1 MNTCILVVDDEEAI
15 RQMVRQYLEQEGY
28 RVVAAASGTKALRAF
43 YADRPDA
50 VLLDLMLPG
59 MDGWE
64 VCARIRELSD
74 VPVLLV
80 TARTSQE
87 DKLRGF
93 RLGVDDY
100 LSKPFSLAELAARLQ
115 AVLVRSQR
123 ARAGKETLLA
133 WRDLRMDLSKR
144 QVWCAEKLVLLTPT
158 EFRLLEVLLRKEGG
172 VVTEDELRS
181 EIWGQ
186 ERAVDRSSVRRYIW
200 LLRQK
205 IEEDPTKPARVLA
218 VRGIGYCLAP

>member
-1 MNTCILVVDDEEAI
+1 MNDSILVVDDEEAI

-28 RVVAAASGTKALRAF
+28 RVVVASNGAEALRAF
-43 YADRPDA
+43 YASRPDA
-50 VLLDLMLPG
+50 VLLDLMMPG

-64 VCARIRELSD
+64 ICARIRELSD
-74 VPVLLV
+74 LPILLV

-115 AVLVRSQR
+115 AVLSRSQR
-123 ARAGKETLLA
+123 VVAGKETVIA
-133 WRDLRMDLSKR
+133 WGDIRMDLAKR
-144 QVWCAEKLVLLTPT
+144 QVWCGEKLALLTPT
-158 EFRLLEVLLRKEGG
+158 EFRLLEVLLRRKGG
-172 VVTEDELRS
+172 VATEDELR
-181 EIWGQ
+181 EDIWGQ
-186 ERAVDRSSVRRYIW
+186 ERSVDQSSVRRYIW

-205 IEEDPTKPARVLA
+205 IEDNPTTPSRVLA
-218 VRGIGYCLAP
+218 VRGVGYRLAP

>member
-1 MNTCILVVDDEEAI
+1 MKSCVLVVDDEESI

-28 RVVAAASGTKALRAF
+28 QVVAAASGIEALRAF

-74 VPVLLV
+74 VPILLV

-115 AVLVRSQR
+115 AVLVRSR
-123 ARAGKETLLA
+123 RTHAAKETLLT
-133 WRDLRMDLSKR
+133 WGDVRMDMAKR
-144 QVWCAEKLVLLTPT
+144 QVWCAERTVLLTPT
-158 EFRLLEVLLRKEGG
+158 EFRLLEVLLRKQGG
-172 VVTEDELRS
+172 VVAEEELLS

-205 IEEDPTKPARVLA
+205 LEDDPSKPSRVKA
-218 VRGIGYCLAP
+218 IRGIGYCLAP

>member
-1 MNTCILVVDDEEAI
+1 MKDCIFIVDDEESI

-28 RVVAAASGTKALRAF
+28 RVITAASGPDALRMF
-43 YADRPDA
+43 FSERPDA

-64 VCARIRELSD
+64 VCARMRELSD
-74 VPVLLV
+74 VPILLV

-115 AVLVRSQR
+115 AVLSRSQR
-123 ARAGKETLLA
+123 IRAGKESILA
-133 WRDLRMDLSKR
+133 WGDVRMDIAKR
-144 QVWCAEKLVLLTPT
+144 QVWCGDRLTLLTPT
-158 EFRLLEVLLRKEGG
+158 EYRLLEVLLRRKGG
-172 VVTEDELRS
+172 VVTEEELRS
-181 EIWGQ
+181 EIWGP

-205 IEEDPTKPARVLA
+205 MEEDPTRPSRILA
-218 VRGIGYCLAP
+218 MHGVGYRLAP